1 MLFVWSIFVTRMHTM
16 LNKLHINRLLLPVV
30 VAISIIIPAIAGSP
44 TFAMSSMDDMGH
56 SNVDIVSCMNQHQ
69 VPTATAI
76 KELDQVD
83 NEDDDPI
90 PPEITYFNPTELRY
104 DQPAKQKTDLIRS
117 SSFRP
122 PDIVILTA
130 NLRI

>member
-1 MLFVWSIFVTRMHTM
+1 MIH
-16 LNKLHINRLLLPVV
+16 KLHVKRLFLPLA
-30 VAISIIIPAIAGSP
+30 VAISILIPGIGGSP
-44 TFAMSSMDDMGH
+44 TFALSSMEDMGH
-56 SNVDIVSCMNQHQ
+56 STVDIVSCMTQHQ
-69 VPTATAI
+69 VPTATPI

-83 NEDDDPI
+83 NEDDNPI
-90 PPEITYFNPTELRY
+90 PPEITYFNPSELQY

>member
-1 MLFVWSIFVTRMHTM
+1 MGRMHTM

-44 TFAMSSMDDMGH
+44 AFAMSSMGDMGH
-56 SNVDIVSCMNQHQ
+56 SNVDIVSCMTQHQ
-69 VPTATAI
+69 APTATTL

-90 PPEITYFNPTELRY
+90 PPENTYFNPSELRY

>member
-1 MLFVWSIFVTRMHTM
+1 M
-16 LNKLHINRLLLPVV
+16 LNKLHINQLLLPIV
-30 VAISIIIPAIAGSP
+30 VAISIIIPAVAGSP

-56 SNVDIVSCMNQHQ
+56 SEVDIVSCMNQHQ

-90 PPEITYFNPTELRY
+90 PPEITYLNPTELRY
-104 DQPAKQKTDLIRS
+104 DQPAKQKTDLMRS